1 VSSPSRRAFLKT
13 IAQTSL
19 VWAAPNLAGAIRSL
33 DRETVC
39 ISILHTTDLHGH
51 ILPTAD
57 YEGNSDLGGLARCAT
72 QIRRWRRKNPNTI
85 LIDLGDVY
93 QGTDVGLRSK
103 GAVMIDLLNR
113 LKYDAWVLGN
123 HEFDWGMETF
133 CDALQRSAMPVLG
146 ANAVIDLGEQPS
158 PLSKIQPF
166 ILKEV
171 AGIKIAIIGVATP
184 GMPFWFR
191 PEFTRGLEFRH
202 PVEPVRRA
210 IAQVKNNGA
219 DAIVLAGHMGLKA
232 RMGGDDFA
240 NAVMAMTAEFPE
252 LAVYIAGHTHQAIP
266 SRTINGVL
274 LTQADHFGIY
284 AGRVDLVF
292 DRKSKRLLDRQA
304 RCELMDNRIKPD
316 ARVIKRTQS
325 LVEESERALNE
336 PIGELAEKL
345 RVHGQAEEPSDVE
358 RLIAAAIAEALRER
372 GTVPDGVFHGLFN
385 ERNIEAGLKTAR
397 DAWEILPFE
406 NYIVTG
412 ELTPDELK
420 SVMEEVYAGRESRSL
435 IGFNIR
441 TEGRGA
447 ERKVAEIMRD
457 DGQPLEQNR
466 KYRIAFNAFDSR
478 SGGHRFMKLRKLL
491 ETSAAKCIF
500 HPLLTRDALIAYFQR
515 HKVVN
520 KIAAPFAVHS
530 GAHIEKA

>member
-13 IAQTSL
+13 IAQSSL
-19 VWAAPNLAGAIRSL
+19 LCAAPNLAGAIRSL

-57 YEGNSDLGGLARCAT
+57 YQGNGDLGGLARCAT
-72 QIRRWRRKNPNTI
+72 QIRRWRRQNPNTL

-93 QGTDVGLRSK
+93 QGTDVALRSK

-133 CDALQRSAMPVLG
+133 CDAVRKSAMPVLG

-191 PEFTRGLEFRH
+191 PEFTRGLEFQH

-210 IAQVKNNGA
+210 IDQVKNNGA

-304 RCELMDNRIKPD
+304 RCELMDNRIPLD
-316 ARVIKRTQS
+316 ARVIKHTKP
-325 LVEESERALNE
+325 LLDESERKLKE

-345 RVHGQAEEPSDVE
+345 RVHGRAGEPSDVE
-358 RLIAAAIAEALRER
+358 RLIGSAIAEALRAR
-372 GTVPDGVFHGLFN
+372 GPVVDGVFHGVFD
-385 ERNIEAGLKTAR
+385 EHDIEAGPKTVK
-397 DAWEILPFE
+397 DAWNILPFE
-406 NYIVTG
+406 NYIVTA
-412 ELTPDELK
+412 ELTPDEMK

-441 TEGRGA
+441 TEGHGA
-447 ERKVAEIMRD
+447 DRKIAEISRE
-457 DGQPLEQNR
+457 DGQPLAQDK

-478 SGGHRFMKLRKLL
+478 SGGHRFMKLRALL
-491 ETSAAKCIF
+491 ETPAAICTF
-500 HPLLTRDALIAYFQR
+500 HPVLTRDALIAYFQR
-515 HKVVN
+515 HETVHR
-520 KIAAPFAVHS
+520 IAAESPGPIA
-530 GAHIEKA
+530 A